1 MTAGCVSA
9 DVITCIHIGGLGAS
23 NSALGSGELEDELAL
38 AELFGQ
44 FGEVLE
50 VTLRLRREGGK
61 VSWALLSYGS
71 ADEAQVKQN
80 PPPQTLSNP
89 SARPG
94 RGIRSGCSA
103 RIFWDVLG

>member
-1 MTAGCVSA
+1 MSA

-23 NSALGSGELEDELAL
+23 GSELGSGELEDELAL

-71 ADEAQVKQN
+71 ADEAQVQ
-80 PPPQTLSNP
+80 QTRRRDTLGTP
-89 SARPG
+89 SALLDAES
-94 RGIRSGCSA
+94 RSGWSA

>member
-1 MTAGCVSA
+1 M
-9 DVITCIHIGGLGAS
+9 ITCIHIGGLGAS
-23 NSALGSGELEDELAL
+23 NSALGSGVLEDELAL

-71 ADEAQVKQN
+71 ADEAQVKQ
-80 PPPQTLSNP
+80 PPQNS
-89 SARPG
+89 SALLDAESDLDVAQES
-94 RGIRSGCSA
+94 SGA
-103 RIFWDVLG
+103 

>member
-1 MTAGCVSA
+1 MTA

-23 NSALGSGELEDELAL
+23 GSALGSGELEDELAL

-71 ADEAQVKQN
+71 ADEAQVRQT
-80 PPPQTLSNP
+80 PPRHTQHPCALSD
-89 SARPG
+89 
-94 RGIRSGCSA
+94 GIRSGCSA
-103 RIFWDVLG
+103 RISWDVIG

>member
-1 MTAGCVSA
+1 MSA

-23 NSALGSGELEDELAL
+23 GSELGSGELEDELAL

-71 ADEAQVKQN
+71 ADEAQVQQTR
-80 PPPQTLSNP
+80 PPRHTRH
-89 SARPG
+89 AICAPG

-103 RIFWDVLG
+103 RIFWDVIG